1 MTLAEV
7 NAAERD
13 RFVDALGW
21 IFEDSPWVAERAWT
35 RRPFA
40 SVAAL
45 HEAMVA
51 EVAAADR
58 AEQLALLR
66 AHPDLGARA
75 RMSDASLGEQSG
87 AGLDSLTATEFE
99 RLQQLNAA
107 YRARFGFPFLF
118 AVKGSTKHDILA
130 VLAARLS
137 ATPDAEFAEALR
149 QVFRIAQFRLQ
160 DAVASSSGHRVVE
173 SVSALRATE
182 SQREPEC
189 SVFLCL
195 CGQ

>member
-1 MTLAEV
+1 
-7 NAAERD
+7 
-13 RFVDALGW
+13 
-21 IFEDSPWVAERAWT
+21 
-35 RRPFA
+35 
-40 SVAAL
+40 
-45 HEAMVA
+45 
-51 EVAAADR
+51 VAAADP

-87 AGLDSLTATEFE
+87 AGLDSLAPAEFA

-118 AVKGSTKHDILA
+118 AVKGSTTHDVLDA
-130 VLAARLS
+130 LAARLS

-160 DAVASSSGHRVVE
+160 DAVASSSP
-173 SVSALRATE
+173 S
-182 SQREPEC
+182 
-189 SVFLCL
+189 
-195 CGQ
+195 